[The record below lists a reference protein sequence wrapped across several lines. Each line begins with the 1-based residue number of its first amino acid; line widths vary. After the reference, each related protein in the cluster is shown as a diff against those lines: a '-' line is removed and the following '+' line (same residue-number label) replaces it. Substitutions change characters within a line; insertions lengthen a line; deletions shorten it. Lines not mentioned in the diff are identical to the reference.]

1 MGNDMVSASR
11 QASANQTSLF
21 ALNHHAPSAE
31 HPSLILQPGQTHE
44 PGECST
50 LRQLRLPETRHSAT
64 VLALQSPGE
73 WGYEYGVNEHRVALG
88 VTGWETRLSGD
99 TPTFHG
105 SDLVRLMLERG
116 QSARAAIDTAIDLL
130 SRHGEHESAR
140 GNIFLVADPEESFV
154 LETCGQHWALLEC
167 GPTRVVTDAAMI
179 RQDWR
184 RLAPGLATE
193 MIEKG
198 QWEDDGSKLD
208 FVRCLGT
215 SSEATLRAQRRWG
228 RASLALAQQQGA
240 IDLHFLRR
248 MLADHYNTNR
258 DLLQPAKAT
267 RLASTFL
274 VDLQSSDMPLI
285 AWHAFGKPKVA
296 LFFPICLAGE
306 LPEAFRADAD
316 QSIQKCT
323 AELRRQTRGKDG
335 MAVVHALER
344 LQVKFDQDADDL
356 LVRAT
361 EARRRGDAFPI
372 ASCASEMMSHHVA
385 MFRTEFDRLVGTHTH
400 KPHFVPAEQE
410 EVLYFA

>member
-31 HPSLILQPGQTHE
+31 HPSLILQRGQTHE
-44 PGECST
+44 PGEYST

-64 VLALQSPGE
+64 VLALQTPGQ

-88 VTGWETRLSGD
+88 VTSWETRFSGD
-99 TPTFHG
+99 APTFHG

-116 QSARAAIDTAIDLL
+116 QSARSAIDTAIDLL

-140 GNIFLVADPEESFV
+140 GNIFLVADAEESFV
-154 LETCGQHWALLEC
+154 LETAGQHWALLEC

-208 FVRCLGT
+208 FVRCLST
-215 SSEATLRAQRRWG
+215 SSDATLRAQRRWG

-274 VDLQSSDMPLI
+274 VDLQSGDVPII

-323 AELRRQTRGKDG
+323 AELRRLTRGKDG

-356 LVRAT
+356 LARAT

-385 MFRTEFDRLVGTHTH
+385 MFRAEFDRLVGTHTR
-400 KPHFVPAEQE
+400 KPQFVPAEQE